1 MSQPPEREGGTG
13 EAPSATRDSIGR
25 SSPLD
30 GSPSRFPTGN
40 RWTPRWETGTR
51 APREAPS
58 APDSLCCGE
67 SGARFLME

>member
-30 GSPSRFPTGN
+30 GSPSRFPTAN
-40 RWTPRWETGTR
+40 RWKRVGKPVHARRGRHHPLQTPNVVG
-51 APREAPS
+51 
-58 APDSLCCGE
+58 SLEPG
-67 SGARFLME
+67 S